1 MFTEFTK
8 LKSNFYLHDVETKE
22 QQMFYGDDGKG
33 IGYYHTDFPRKFD
46 LMQLLVPPELQKYF
60 AVTLMK
66 INVFVPPHI
75 DNGIKSTINIYL
87 ETGNCT
93 THFYKFATDNPK
105 TSQVGGQSDGMIYD
119 EEDLIETG
127 SFMAEPYE
135 AWLLDVTLPHS
146 VKPGKDFKERTAV
159 AISSVLCY
167 HDVKLILDKKGL
179 I

>member
-1 MFTEFTK
+1 M
-8 LKSNFYLHDVETKE
+8 
-22 QQMFYGDDGKG
+22 
-33 IGYYHTDFPRKFD
+33 
-46 LMQLLVPPELQKYF
+46 
-60 AVTLMK
+60 
-66 INVFVPPHI
+66 
-75 DNGIKSTINIYL
+75 
-87 ETGNCT
+87 
-93 THFYKFATDNPK
+93 
-105 TSQVGGQSDGMIYD
+105 GGQSDGMIYD